1 MNISGAY
8 LRSLL
13 VNSVRADRQLK
24 CKSSSKQ
31 CGNACV
37 PKSKKCK
44 QGTASQVNPVIA
56 KVEHL
61 ENQIKDLPYER
72 GLVVHPTTG
81 KVLVNK
87 GGQQTSVEFTAS
99 EAAMMRGAIVTHNHP
114 NLGWGKN
121 DARSKGLSFS
131 DADVQAACLVQAGEM
146 RAVSAGYRHSLKPP
160 ESGWNAQFWNKKVE
174 PSYRKNERSV
184 YNEFVGKVLT
194 GKMRIDEAE
203 ANYHHEVITR
213 TAKETGM
220 KYERKTTM

>member
-1 MNISGAY
+1 MISGDY

-13 VNSVRADRQLK
+13 VNSAIRTDRKLK
-24 CKSSSKQ
+24 CKASSKQ

-37 PKSKKCK
+37 PKTKKCK
-44 QGTASQVNPVIA
+44 QQQNPGLTNPINA
-56 KVEHL
+56 KVEYL

-72 GLVVHPTTG
+72 GLVIHPQTG

-114 NLGWGKN
+114 NLGWGKD

-146 RAVSAGYRHSLKPP
+146 RAVSAGYQHSLKPP
-160 ESGWNAQFWNKKVE
+160 DTGWDAQFWGRRVE
-174 PSYRKNERSV
+174 PSYRRNERSV
-184 YNEFVGKVLT
+184 YHEFVGKVLT

-203 ANYHHEVITR
+203 ANYHHEVISR

-220 KYERKTTM
+220 KYERKNI